1 MIVKM
6 NIDCSDAI
14 PRQSRIVKQNSEP
27 GDFMKDGEKGTV
39 LDYFKVPDDMTF
51 DEKTPQHV
59 KDVKFC
65 YGVKWDSVQN
75 THPVFILDYKIRKD
89 E

>member
-39 LDYFKVPDDMTF
+39 LDYFKVIFKASSFEIIITL
-51 DEKTPQHV
+51 
-59 KDVKFC
+59 FC
-65 YGVKWDSVQN
+65 FFY
-75 THPVFILDYKIRKD
+75 FILLALARTMLFHLDHLGFYQAPF
-89 E
+89 